1 MRQNADVSAFVPP
14 FVDLTNVTSVEKY
27 NTISTYA
34 MKAMTADELREIAN
48 ISEGMENRI
57 SQASFTNMD
66 EYLSLTSKRYTRSTI
81 KRIAACATIGLKKEL
96 ITLAKDE
103 KPYCTVLA
111 CKPSKKK
118 TLFALLASSDGYFYF
133 KPSDCEK
140 SSPVR
145 PLIDLDEKAAKI
157 LKLCY

>member
-14 FVDLTNVTSVEKY
+14 FVDLTSVTSVEKY

-81 KRIAACATIGLKKEL
+81 KRIAACATIGLKKNSSL
-96 ITLAKDE
+96 LQKTK
-103 KPYCTVLA
+103 TVLHRA
-111 CKPSKKK
+111 CVQTVK
-118 TLFALLASSDGYFYF
+118 
-133 KPSDCEK
+133 EK
-140 SSPVR
+140 SVVR
-145 PLIDLDEKAAKI
+145 ASCIVGRIFLLQTQRLRKVVPRQTA
-157 LKLCY
+157 YRP